1 MLIIKGAKD
10 LTIMAIDTSINTL
23 GVAVYKKSKLTYY
36 DLVKPI
42 FDKKKVVDT
51 SQQVKKS
58 KKSIDYVDKSKS
70 MYQQMQKLNIL
81 YSPDK
86 IIIEVPEYYGHA
98 AYMSRESG
106 SLFKLTFV
114 AGMLMA
120 LPHTFAINPTTW
132 KGQMS
137 KTIVQNRMALN
148 MKKLDIMGMDH
159 NIVDAISIG
168 WWAIHGKV

>member
-1 MLIIKGAKD
+1 MLIIKDAKN

-23 GVAVYKKSKLTYY
+23 GVAVYKKAKLVYY
-36 DLVKPI
+36 DLVKPK
-42 FDKKKVVDT
+42 FDKSKVVET

-70 MYQQMQKLNIL
+70 MLLQMRDLVSE
-81 YSPDK
+81 YHPDK

-114 AGMLMA
+114 AGMLMS
-120 LPHTFAINPTTW
+120 LPLTVAINPTTW

-148 MKKLDIMGMDH
+148 MSKLDIMGMDH